1 MGPVPVTGRRM
12 PGLKQKEK
20 WILNARTLSN
30 LFVVLVGIVFY
41 LVISHFDVVRSS
53 VAGFLHIL
61 TPFIIGFSLA
71 YLLNLPMRFLSG
83 GCFTGCAQSARF
95 LF

>member
-1 MGPVPVTGRRM
+1 M
-12 PGLKQKEK
+12 KQKEK

-71 YLLNLPMRFLSG
+71 SHWRICSICPCVFLSG